1 MSISD
6 LYSSGKHKQEI
17 GHFSN
22 IVKMAKA
29 NGKISEEEEALLIKS
44 AKKLHITTEEFKII
58 LENPDKFPINP
69 PVNYEERIERL
80 FFLTKMIVA
89 DGEVNELQVILLR
102 KVAIGLHFPVDTV
115 DKLCNEAIQLVIKDN
130 DLVSFTVAIKK
141 VDSI

>member
-102 KVAIGLHFPVDTV
+102 KVAIGLNFPVDTV

-130 DLVSFTVAIKK
+130 DLVSFTAAIKK
-141 VDSI
+141 VGSI

>member
-89 DGEVNELQVILLR
+89 DGEVNELQVVLLR

-141 VDSI
+141 IGSI